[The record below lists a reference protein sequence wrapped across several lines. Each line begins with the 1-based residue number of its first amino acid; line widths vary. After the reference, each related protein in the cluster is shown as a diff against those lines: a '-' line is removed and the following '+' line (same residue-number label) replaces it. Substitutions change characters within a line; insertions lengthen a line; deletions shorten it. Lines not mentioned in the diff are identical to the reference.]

1 MTTTAY
7 EQIRQAVVST
17 VDDLRLDPAR
27 DLDEVRRVI
36 SGAVEDYQRRA
47 HLGHGRALADT
58 GEMVERVLSAIADY
72 GPFTDLFAQADIE
85 EIFIEGSHVSFIDGT
100 GRLKGVTEPTTED
113 ENRHVINRLLGETDR
128 HLDTANP
135 IVQARVLD
143 GSARLTAVIP
153 PIADALS
160 ATIRR
165 YALRRQTL
173 AGLIDLNS
181 LTPGAAGFLWT
192 LMQTNA
198 STLLSGPPGAGKTS
212 LLAALIAASPPNH
225 CIRAVEEVRELF
237 VPIVHGS
244 YYESRPPSLD
254 RSGEVALRDL
264 VKVVLA
270 MRPDRI
276 VVGEVRGAEAFELT
290 RAANA
295 GCGFACTVHAN
306 SARDA
311 LNALVNAAM
320 MAGENVAEPVVRKVF
335 STTIDVVVHLDR
347 DAVPQEGTSG
357 LRRQVMEILAV
368 MPAMGDDFTT
378 EPLFVRE
385 GLGEP
390 LQWTGA
396 LPPTSTMHMIER
408 SLPIGLGVREIL
420 EGRRLP
426 PL

>member
-1 MTTTAY
+1 MTATAY
-7 EQIRQAVVST
+7 ELIRQAAAAT
-17 VDDLRLDPAR
+17 VEDLRLDPQR
-27 DLDEVRRVI
+27 DPGEVERVV
-36 SGAVEDYQRRA
+36 SGAVKDYQRQA

-58 GEMVERVLSAIADY
+58 AEMVKRIVSAITDY
-72 GPFTDLFAQADIE
+72 GPFTPLFDRLDIE
-85 EIFIEGSHVSFIDGT
+85 EIFIEGSRVSYIDGT
-100 GRLKGVTEPTTED
+100 GRLRGVTEPTTED
-113 ENRHVINRLLGETDR
+113 ENRHVVNRLLGETDR

-135 IVQARVLD
+135 IVQARALE

-153 PIADALS
+153 PIADTLS

-165 YALRRQTL
+165 YALRRETL
-173 AGLIDLNS
+173 AGLIQLGS
-181 LTPGAAGFLWT
+181 LTPGAAGFLWA

-212 LLAALIAASPPNH
+212 LLSALVAAAPPTH
-225 CIRAVEEVRELF
+225 CIRAVEEVRELS

-244 YYESRPPSLD
+244 YYEARPPSLD
-254 RSGEVALRDL
+254 RSGEVAMRDL

-295 GCGFACTVHAN
+295 GCGFSCTVHAN

-335 STTIDVVVHLDR
+335 SSTIDVVVHLDR
-347 DAVPQEGTSG
+347 DAIPADGSTG
-357 LRRQVMEILAV
+357 LRRRVTEILSV
-368 MPAMGDDFTT
+368 VPAMGDDFTT
-378 EPLFVRE
+378 EPLFLRDSM
-385 GLGEP
+385 GDP
-390 LQWTGA
+390 LRWTGA
-396 LPPTSTMHMIER
+396 LPPAATTRTIER
-408 SLPIGLGVREIL
+408 SLPGDLELREIL
-420 EGRRLP
+420 EGRRVP

>member
-1 MTTTAY
+1 MTATAY
-7 EQIRQAVVST
+7 ELIRQAAAST
-17 VDDLRLDPAR
+17 VEDLRLDPGR
-27 DLDEVRRVI
+27 DSEEVREVV
-36 SGAVEDYQRRA
+36 SSAVEDYQRRA
-47 HLGHGRALADT
+47 HLGQGRALADT
-58 GEMVERVLSAIADY
+58 REMVQRVVSAITDY
-72 GPFTDLFAQADIE
+72 GPFTPLFDRTDIE
-85 EIFIEGSHVSFIDGT
+85 EIFIEGSRVSFIDGT
-100 GRLKGVTEPTTED
+100 GRLKGVTDPTTEA
-113 ENRHVINRLLGETDR
+113 ENRHIVNRLLGETDR

-153 PIADALS
+153 PIADTLS

-173 AGLIDLNS
+173 DGLVQLRA
-181 LTPGAAGFLWT
+181 LTPGAAGFLWA
-192 LMQTNA
+192 LMQTTA

-212 LLAALIAASPPNH
+212 LLSALVAAAPPGH
-225 CIRAVEEVRELF
+225 CVRAVEEVRELF

-244 YYESRPPSLD
+244 YYEARPPSLD
-254 RSGEVALRDL
+254 QSGEVAMRDL

-320 MAGENVAEPVVRKVF
+320 MAGENVSEPVVRKVF
-335 STTIDVVVHLDR
+335 SATIDVVVHLDR
-347 DAVPQEGTSG
+347 DAIPVDGRDG
-357 LRRQVMEILAV
+357 LRRRVMEILAV
-368 MPAMGDDFTT
+368 VPAMGDDFTT
-378 EPLFVRE
+378 EPLFVRDSI
-385 GLGEP
+385 GDP
-390 LQWTGA
+390 LRWTGA
-396 LPPTSTMHMIER
+396 LPPTATTRMIER
-408 SLPIGLGVREIL
+408 SLPGDLNLREIL

>member
-27 DLDEVRRVI
+27 DLSEVRRVI

-47 HLGHGRALADT
+47 HLGHGRALGDT
-58 GEMVERVLSAIADY
+58 NEMVERVLSAIADY
-72 GPFTDLFAQADIE
+72 GPFTDLFARTDIE
-85 EIFIEGSHVSFIDGT
+85 EIFIEGSHVSFIDGS
-100 GRLKGVTEPTTED
+100 GHLKGVTEPTTED
-113 ENRHVINRLLGETDR
+113 ENRHVVNRLLGETDR
-128 HLDTANP
+128 HLDTASP

-173 AGLIDLNS
+173 AGLVDLNS
-181 LTPGAAGFLWT
+181 LTPGAAGFLWA
-192 LMQTNA
+192 LMQTTA

-212 LLAALIAASPPNH
+212 LLAALIAAAPPNH

-347 DAVPQEGTSG
+347 DAVPQDGSTG

-378 EPLFVRE
+378 EPMFVRD

-396 LPPTSTMHMIER
+396 LPPPTTTHMIER
-408 SLPIGLGVREIL
+408 SLPGDLSLREIL